1 MKKNLFSIIGIIL
14 LVAGVTALVYGLT
27 TYTQLQDDIAN
38 RFAKAISGSSNQE
51 TQALYITIT
60 GGAGIL
66 VGLILMIANRKKKSR
81 KKRRR

>member
-1 MKKNLFSIIGIIL
+1 MKKRNVFSIIGIIL
-14 LVAGVTALVYGLT
+14 LVAGVAALVYGLT

-51 TQALYITIT
+51 TQALYITIA

-66 VGLILMIANRKKKSR
+66 VGLILMITNRKKSR